1 MSDSLGPL
9 VLLTFCALVSYWEY
23 SKYGSV
29 ITPFGVMVW
38 PYTVVV
44 LLINMIGKQFGFF
57 DVSLPSITYVAISY
71 SFFLVG
77 GQIVNSLFKKTVS
90 EFELKPRT
98 SANIDKLLDSYRPL
112 FVFLAIIS
120 IVAGSLNF
128 DSSIRE
134 LGWINFGS
142 REFLEAYGSGWLS
155 HVQNLSR
162 LAFIF
167 LVGDFIVK
175 RKKYILVLIVLT
187 FLVIFVKQVKYD
199 IFGIILGAYFFCL
212 LNNIIRFSIRKILF
226 YFLGVFVV
234 FSVSYYIGFLVIGL
248 DYTLA
253 VRTNIRLINLF
264 FTYLFGGPI
273 AFSEIF
279 SQAKYPLLSFQEI
292 LAVPMNLLR
301 FLTGDKSFIDI
312 VIHNWVSVSDRVDMF
327 HISNVYGAVGMLYMY
342 LGKYLSW
349 IYMFFLGM
357 LSYALWRVSL
367 LVKEAIGVQMVYGL
381 IMAFLTVSFF
391 DLYFNK
397 LVAYESTFYMIVIP
411 PIYLVIKRASVF
423 SLDRFR
429 SAHDQ
434 RDEVTQVL

>member
-1 MSDSLGPL
+1 M
-9 VLLTFCALVSYWEY
+9 
-23 SKYGSV
+23 

-38 PYTVVV
+38 PYTIVV
-44 LLINMIGKQFGFF
+44 LLINLIGKQFGFF
-57 DVSLPSITYVAISY
+57 GVSLQSITFVAISY
-71 SFFLVG
+71 SFFFMG
-77 GQIVNSLFKKTVS
+77 GLIINFLFTKADRD
-90 EFELKPRT
+90 FELKPRT
-98 SANIDKLLDSYRPL
+98 SSIIDKLFDSYRPL

-120 IVAGSLNF
+120 IVAGTLNF
-128 DSSIRE
+128 NSSIRE

-167 LVGDFIVK
+167 LVGDYIVK

-212 LNNIIRFSIRKILF
+212 LNDIIRFSIRKILL

-253 VRTNIRLINLF
+253 ARTNIRLINLF

-279 SQAKYPLLSFQEI
+279 SQAKYPLYSLQEI
-292 LAVPMNLLR
+292 MAVPMNLFR
-301 FLTGDKSFIDI
+301 FLTGDENLIDI
-312 VIHNWVSVSDRVDMF
+312 VIHNWVSVSDRADMF
-327 HISNVYGAVGMLYMY
+327 HIANVYGAVGMLYMY

-349 IYMFFLGM
+349 IYMFFLGIF
-357 LSYALWRVSL
+357 SYVLWRVSL
-367 LVKEAIGVQMVYGL
+367 MVKEAIGVQMVYGL
-381 IMAFLTVSFF
+381 VMAFLTVSFF
-391 DLYFNK
+391 DLYYNK
-397 LVAYESTFYMIVIP
+397 LVAYESTFYMLAIP
-411 PIYLVIKRASVF
+411 PIYLVIKRVRVF
-423 SLDRFR
+423 SLDRLR
-429 SAHDQ
+429 GAHDQ
-434 RDEVTQVL
+434 RDKVAQAL